1 MRLLVLTIITGFAI
15 NANNFTFSQYEE
27 YVNYH
32 IPIEEGMLKAEEGT
46 FQIIVN
52 PKFNPV
58 FTTELLYFVEKNRK
72 QDEDV
77 TISLM
82 YCADL
87 FIPSRNKINSS
98 DFTPLTLIVH

>member
-1 MRLLVLTIITGFAI
+1 MKILIIVISFVGATSL
-15 NANNFTFSQYEE
+15 NNFVYSQYEE
-27 YVNYH
+27 NVNYH
-32 IPIEEGMLKAEEGT
+32 IQINEGMTKAQEGT
-46 FQIIVN
+46 YQFIVN

-58 FTTELLYFVEKNRK
+58 FTEDILYFIEENRR

-87 FIPSRNKINSS
+87 FIPSRNKINAPN
-98 DFTPLTLIVH
+98 FTPLTFIVH